1 MKSPVCLPGP
11 RHRGLDG
18 DLEAGGD
25 RRRSRQ
31 ARSAAEDGGRRLSC
45 LARNGA
51 PGVPAG
57 LPVGWGAR
65 GRKLP
70 DAVAASRSRR
80 SRPSARSSHERSRGT
95 HPRTVRE
102 TGGDRLRPPKRDTQ
116 ARPTAPSQRGQPSAG
131 PTGQRSGPLPP
142 SLRCPSRQPRRGPP
156 KRAAPCS
163 TKRSRCHRLRSTLP
177 WSGACAPDSLSWSLC
192 ATRSI
197 RPAPLHPERGF
208 ARAAP
213 ASGIEPIRGETAQP
227 VRAKPKS
234 PARRATPKPALSGIL
249 GRVSSNDPGWP
260 IAERQ
265 VSNDKRRQKPLAV
278 GRLGAGLDPKL
289 TFGRSAVRQRR
300 WADGCSSA
308 RVQHDNQG
316 EKRASIRM
324 RNGLSA

>member
-1 MKSPVCLPGP
+1 MP
-11 RHRGLDG
+11 R
-18 DLEAGGD
+18 E
-25 RRRSRQ
+25 
-31 ARSAAEDGGRRLSC
+31 E
-45 LARNGA
+45 
-51 PGVPAG
+51 
-57 LPVGWGAR
+57 W
-65 GRKLP
+65 
-70 DAVAASRSRR
+70 
-80 SRPSARSSHERSRGT
+80 RSRG
-95 HPRTVRE
+95 PR
-102 TGGDRLRPPKRDTQ
+102 GL
-116 ARPTAPSQRGQPSAG
+116 ARGVGCQGKKVAGRRCGKSIEAQPSFGQIKPREVAWDASPDSPG
-131 PTGQRSGPLPP
+131 DGWRQAPPTQKGHPGSADSTLSTRAAIRRANGQRSGPLLP